1 MKDFLLY
8 ILVVSF
14 TFGLGI
20 ALPIQRAMAQ
30 EVPSGAPSAAVD
42 LATKE
47 GVAAG
52 ADSQP
57 SGAPVRT
64 YDYTAHAGEDLDDSR
79 WEAIDPPT
87 LDNRRGSGRIAFNW
101 YRINLTVPERIG
113 SFNPAGSTVVFET
126 SVDDYA
132 EVRVDGELP
141 RAAGQSGGSV
151 VKGCNA
157 ANQLVIGR
165 NVKPGQKIQLAV
177 FGING
182 PIWNPPTNYIYMR
195 YAKLEFYPASPVPYA
210 VTPHCT

>member
-14 TFGLGI
+14 TLGLGI

-64 YDYTAHAGEDLDDSR
+64 YDYTPHAAHRTRAKTLTIRVGRQSIPRHWTIGVEAG
-79 WEAIDPPT
+79 
-87 LDNRRGSGRIAFNW
+87 
-101 YRINLTVPERIG
+101 
-113 SFNPAGSTVVFET
+113 
-126 SVDDYA
+126 
-132 EVRVDGELP
+132 
-141 RAAGQSGGSV
+141 
-151 VKGCNA
+151 
-157 ANQLVIGR
+157 
-165 NVKPGQKIQLAV
+165 
-177 FGING
+177 
-182 PIWNPPTNYIYMR
+182 
-195 YAKLEFYPASPVPYA
+195 ASPSTGTA
-210 VTPHCT
+210 SI